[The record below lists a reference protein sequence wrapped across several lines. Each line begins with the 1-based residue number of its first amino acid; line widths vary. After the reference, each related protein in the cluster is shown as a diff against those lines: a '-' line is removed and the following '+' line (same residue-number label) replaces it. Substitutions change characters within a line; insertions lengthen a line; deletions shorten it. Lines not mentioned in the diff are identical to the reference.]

1 MGVPGVLRHSPDFD
15 IHYHEMAFRL
25 ACHERTGADFQRFFE
40 DIMVRHDPSFTP
52 VKPHGNQGD
61 WKNDGWLPSTGTVF
75 QLES

>member
-1 MGVPGVLRHSPDFD
+1 
-15 IHYHEMAFRL
+15 MAFRL